1 MGLTNDLRTAIA
13 RDDRCYYRLGI
24 WGGVMMSRNAARG
37 FTLIELLVVIAIVAI
52 IAAIAIPSYTEQV
65 RKGRRADAAR
75 AVGQLQLELERWRSE
90 QPTYINCKVTTS
102 PDDCSG
108 SPATYPAAPTSDF
121 YTIAIS
127 GTSRTAYTITATPS
141 GVQVG
146 DRCGKLIADLGT
158 KKKPTWDTASCN

>member
-1 MGLTNDLRTAIA
+1 
-13 RDDRCYYRLGI
+13 
-24 WGGVMMSRNAARG
+24 MMSRNAARG

>member
-1 MGLTNDLRTAIA
+1 MHRTNDARTAIA

-24 WGGVMMSRNAARG
+24 WGSLMMSRNAARG

-75 AVGQLQLELERWRSE
+75 AVGQLQLELERWRAE

-102 PDDCSG
+102 PDDCSA